1 MTWRKLCTSLPGPF
15 TARRSIDQG
24 ELSARQLPSLP
35 MTRDIL
41 VYGLIVIAVGEE
53 SFLHLHLPHLLR
65 RLLQP
70 ARIHW
75 NDSSFVQ
82 TIGVETVLPIH
93 QQLNLVFRRGIWNP
107 NLYRKIAQLLLPS
120 LLGSE
125 SDLPKRILT
134 IVRNLFR

>member
-1 MTWRKLCTSLPGPF
+1 
-15 TARRSIDQG
+15 
-24 ELSARQLPSLP
+24 

-41 VYGLIVIAVGEE
+41 VYGLIVIASGEE
-53 SFLHLHLPHLLR
+53 SFLHLHLPRLLR

-82 TIGVETVLPIH
+82 TIGVETVLHIH